1 MKTNW
6 EDIKQKYITTD
17 VSCRELADEFSLKES
32 TVSTRAQKE
41 KWSAERRKFKQKKAK
56 NFEENVIPKLV
67 SIYEETVIMAANELK
82 EEVEQTIRIRKSI
95 DEKEEERPE
104 TRVRYCANNITAML
118 DTLERHAYP
127 EREQEQNDNHI
138 TVVLGDEQLKEYVK

>member
-6 EDIKQKYITTD
+6 EEIKQKYITTD

-67 SIYEETVIMAANELK
+67 SIYEETAIMAATELK

-95 DEKEEERPE
+95 DEQEEDRPE
-104 TRVRYCANNITAML
+104 MRVRYCANNITIML
-118 DTLERHAYP
+118 DTLEKHAHP
-127 EREQEQNDNHI
+127 QREEDKKDNQ
-138 TVVLGDEQLKEYVK
+138 TVFVVGQDVKELF

>member
-6 EDIKQKYITTD
+6 EEIKQKYITTD

-67 SIYEETVIMAANELK
+67 SIYEETAILAATELK

-95 DEKEEERPE
+95 DEREEERPE
-104 TRVRYCANNITAML
+104 IRVRYCANNIATML
-118 DTLERHAYP
+118 NTLEEHAHP
-127 EREQEQNDNHI
+127 QREEDKADNK
-138 TVVLGDEQLKEYVK
+138 TVFVVGQDVKELF